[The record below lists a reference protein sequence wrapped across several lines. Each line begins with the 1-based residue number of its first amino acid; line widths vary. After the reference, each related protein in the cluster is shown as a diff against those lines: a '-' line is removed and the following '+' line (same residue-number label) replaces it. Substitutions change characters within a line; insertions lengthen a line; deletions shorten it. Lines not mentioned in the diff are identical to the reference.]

1 MPEDGLVCDLL
12 WADPR
17 ERDDVRTGWDYN
29 EDRGISVIFGPE
41 IVKSFC
47 NKHKLDLVCRAHQVI
62 YDGYEFYAERKL
74 ITIFSAPNYMDFD
87 NKGAVME
94 VDKSLCCK
102 LHQFDPEN
110 QKKRWLKI
118 HPTKII

>member
-47 NKHKLDLVCRAHQVI
+47 NKHKLDLVCRAH
-62 YDGYEFYAERKL
+62 
-74 ITIFSAPNYMDFD
+74 
-87 NKGAVME
+87 
-94 VDKSLCCK
+94 
-102 LHQFDPEN
+102 
-110 QKKRWLKI
+110 
-118 HPTKII
+118 